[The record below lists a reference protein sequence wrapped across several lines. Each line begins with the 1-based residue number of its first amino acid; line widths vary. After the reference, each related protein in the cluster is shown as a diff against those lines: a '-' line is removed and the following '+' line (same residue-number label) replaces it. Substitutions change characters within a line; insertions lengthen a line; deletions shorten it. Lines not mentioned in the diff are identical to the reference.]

1 MYCSKCGCVNDET
14 AKFCQKCG
22 SSLVSDVDRPYR
34 DSRPL
39 SSPHSAS
46 PGKERWLAILLCF
59 FLGCWGIHKFYLRQQ
74 GQGVAMMLI
83 GLIGLFAL
91 VPLLVTGVWSLVN
104 LLQLLFM
111 GDEQFN
117 RMYN

>member
-1 MYCSKCGCVNDET
+1 
-14 AKFCQKCG
+14 
-22 SSLVSDVDRPYR
+22 
-34 DSRPL
+34 
-39 SSPHSAS
+39 
-46 PGKERWLAILLCF
+46 
-59 FLGCWGIHKFYLRQQ
+59 
-74 GQGVAMMLI
+74 MLI